1 MIALTAAFNRA
12 RIAASRVRI
21 PLTPFGR
28 TCLAWL
34 AGAAIIAA
42 LALYLKGN

>member
-1 MIALTAAFNRA
+1 MTLSLTSRWNRA
-12 RIAASRVRI
+12 RRYLRVR
-21 PLTPFGR
+21 PFTR
-28 TCLAWL
+28 VTLAWL